1 LSLRPSALFAAMV
14 MALLAVAP
22 AAAQIRL
29 WKKVGEWNVHPH
41 ATLGC
46 IAVRDTAD
54 GLFLSFSLDPR
65 DDRTIVTIGNRKWQ
79 SIKDGQAYEVVLHL
93 PPAPP
98 WATTAR
104 GIRGKDSSLP
114 ILGAVGASR
123 EYLDRFARASS
134 FELEYRN
141 EIIGRVD
148 LTGSSAA
155 IAALLECRR
164 SGGEQPPSVAP
175 VAPAPPSAAPPSRPV
190 PSLLPPTSGPAR
202 EAPPPSETSPQ
213 R

>member
-1 LSLRPSALFAAMV
+1 MV
-14 MALLAVAP
+14 LALLAVAP

-29 WKKVGEWNVHPH
+29 WKKVGDWNIHPH
-41 ATLGC
+41 STLGC
-46 IAVRDTAD
+46 IAVTDAAD
-54 GLFLSFSLDPR
+54 MFLSLSLDPKN
-65 DDRTIVTIGNRKWQ
+65 DRTIVTIGNSKWQ
-79 SIKDGQAYEVVLHL
+79 SIKDRQDYEVVLHL

-98 WATTAR
+98 WATIAR
-104 GIRGKDSSLP
+104 GIRANDSSMP
-114 ILGAVGASR
+114 ILGAVGATR
-123 EYLDRFARASS
+123 EYLDRFARSTS

-164 SGGEQPPSVAP
+164 SGGELPPSAARPAP
-175 VAPAPPSAAPPSRPV
+175 VAPSAAPPA
-190 PSLLPPTSGPAR
+190 PSLLPPPSGPAR
-202 EAPPPSETSPQ
+202 EAPPPSETSPL